1 MLLHVDGSHA
11 LGNGT
16 EGLQLVALLFSLC
29 TDQVLDIRDVVGG
42 FPIAQSAVAVSARNH
57 MLSLSFRL
65 VCSIVGS
72 IADASGVNL
81 RLTYLLDHRKHIS
94 MLNVVRLTLL
104 VHFVGQNNWLLGDL
118 CLSIL
123 IS

>member
-16 EGLQLVALLFSLC
+16 EGLQFVALLFSLS
-29 TDQVLDIRDVVGG
+29 TDLVLDIRDVRK

-72 IADASGVNL
+72 IADASGVKL
-81 RLTYLLDHRKHIS
+81 SLAYLLDHRKHIS